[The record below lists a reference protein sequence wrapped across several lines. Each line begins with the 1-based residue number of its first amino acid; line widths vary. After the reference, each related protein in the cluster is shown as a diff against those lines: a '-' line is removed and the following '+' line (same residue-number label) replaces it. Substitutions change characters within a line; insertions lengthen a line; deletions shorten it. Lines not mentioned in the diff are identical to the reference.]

1 MKEVHN
7 PFEVINSELTLIKA
21 QLHTLVKEISL
32 PQTAQQTSVKLLTS
46 KDVCARLKISR
57 VTLWS
62 WEKKGILF
70 PIRIGNMKRY
80 KLSDIE
86 SISKQK
92 V

>member
-7 PFEVINSELTLIKA
+7 PFEFINSELSVIKA
-21 QLHTLVKEISL
+21 KLHTIATEISL
-32 PQTAQQTSVKLLTS
+32 PQTAKQTSEKLLTS
-46 KDVCARLKISR
+46 KDVCARLNISR

-62 WEKKGILF
+62 WEKKSILL